1 LRQGWEGDQFGAT
14 NPKENAEHLDC
25 NFNTYQTITDLP
37 NGVYAVGCKA
47 FYRAGNAQ
55 ESNNHFRAKDRA
67 LRNACLYTTVGSE
80 TLTFP
85 IVSPFSKSVTKAK
98 GVGLEISAK
107 QGTASYFI
115 PDDMVAAEHYMHALD
130 AYDNV
135 IFAAVNDST
144 LTFGVRKDKSAGTDW
159 CVFDD
164 FTLTYYGDQPTAYK
178 QWLTEMRKKKLSYTS
193 VTVSKNYLDT
203 YNNAFTATAT
213 NRDEA
218 IAAMRAI
225 DAAWEEIALNAELW
239 AEYKQVGK
247 EAEAMLNSDLYSE
260 EAKSFLRTY
269 YQSAYLANTASLAL
283 TNEELPE
290 AIAELREYMDLVNTG
305 EWTGIS
311 SVPSDNAQCSV
322 FNVQYSVDGK
332 KVSTMQQPG
341 LYIIRSSNGI
351 VRKIL
356 R

>member
-1 LRQGWEGDQFGAT
+1 
-14 NPKENAEHLDC
+14 
-25 NFNTYQTITDLP
+25 
-37 NGVYAVGCKA
+37 
-47 FYRAGNAQ
+47 
-55 ESNNHFRAKDRA
+55 
-67 LRNACLYTTVGSE
+67 
-80 TLTFP
+80 
-85 IVSPFSKSVTKAK
+85 
-98 GVGLEISAK
+98 
-107 QGTASYFI
+107 
-115 PDDMVAAEHYMHALD
+115 
-130 AYDNV
+130 
-135 IFAAVNDST
+135 
-144 LTFGVRKDKSAGTDW
+144 
-159 CVFDD
+159 
-164 FTLTYYGDQPTAYK
+164 
-178 QWLTEMRKKKLSYTS
+178 MRKKKLSYTS

-341 LYIIRSSNGI
+341 LYIIRSSSGT